1 MDLALFDKS
10 QMLGNLVPI
19 SGSDP
24 IRGPWEHVAFVA
36 HQLPVE
42 EPVLSGRTYRQ
53 VARAR
58 ASLAALDSTAR
69 RLRNPSLFRRPTLD
83 REAQSTSALEGTYAP
98 LIEVLTEDEQA
109 PPSVNLREIYNYVS
123 MANQAFAWIQ
133 EGRPLTAGALA
144 DLQGVLVRGTP
155 SEARFPGQIRGEQ
168 VVIGRRPDAKP
179 DELPVRAARFVPAP
193 PGFELETRVRELVDW
208 MNEERGSTIDPVVA
222 AAMAHYQ
229 FETLHPFHDGNGRL
243 GRLLIVVQLLLSG
256 ALSEPTISVSPWF
269 EARRTE
275 YFDKL
280 FGVSSAAGW
289 DSWVEF
295 FAQGLA
301 ASAVDTHTQMLSLL
315 EVQETLHRRLRES
328 PLRSE
333 KVHALVDLAVARPSF
348 SARQVEHEL
357 AVSYARANRMITQ
370 LVELQLLAPVR
381 RSATYARRFHAPAVL
396 EVLLRS

>member
-1 MDLALFDKS
+1 M
-10 QMLGNLVPI
+10 
-19 SGSDP
+19 
-24 IRGPWEHVAFVA
+24 
-36 HQLPVE
+36 
-42 EPVLSGRTYRQ
+42 LSGGTYRQ

-58 ASLAALDSTAR
+58 ASLASLDSTAR

-98 LIEVLTEDEQA
+98 LSEVLTEDELA

-168 VVIGRRPDAKP
+168 VVIGRRSEAKS
-179 DELPVRAARFVPAP
+179 DDFPVRAARFVPAP
-193 PGFELETRVRELVDW
+193 PGLELETRVRELVEW
-208 MNEERGSTIDPVVA
+208 MNEERASTVDPVVA

-243 GRLLIVVQLLLSG
+243 GRLLIVVQLLVSG
-256 ALSEPTISVSPWF
+256 VLAEPTLSVSPWF
-269 EARRTE
+269 EARRAE

-280 FGVSSAAGW
+280 LGVSSAGGW

-295 FAQGLA
+295 FARGLD
-301 ASAVDTHTQMLSLL
+301 ASAVETHNQMLSLL
-315 EVQETLHRRLRES
+315 EVQQDLHDRVRKS

-333 KVHALVDLAVARPSF
+333 NVHALVDLAVARPSF
-348 SARQVEHEL
+348 SARQVEREL
-357 AVSYARANRMITQ
+357 VVSYARANRMISQ
-370 LVELQLLAPVR
+370 LVELELLAPVR

-396 EVLLRS
+396 EVLLRP